1 MRTGMNLV
9 FNFRAMGLYNMLI
22 FADKEQTCE
31 ALWGVL
37 PQLACVYWPSRF
49 TAKKPDSLYN
59 TMFNKVA
66 LAFFEARKLLVQR
79 LVLGYGLNLLHLD
92 ADTIWF
98 ANPFPIFKT
107 LYKDHQ
113 LIVQVALPP
122 QPTRNHCSS
131 FVDSHSRS

>member
-1 MRTGMNLV
+1 M
-9 FNFRAMGLYNMLI
+9 
-22 FADKEQTCE
+22 
-31 ALWGVL
+31 
-37 PQLACVYWPSRF
+37 
-49 TAKKPDSLYN
+49 
-59 TMFNKVA
+59 A

-113 LIVQVALPP
+113 LIVQVA
-122 QPTRNHCSS
+122 RAKG
-131 FVDSHSRS
+131 